1 MLPAVC
7 PQGLQ
12 LPECPWGRRWVYLW
26 AAVLASTTLAEC
38 IQERTASGSS
48 FILAVAPRGR
58 LSWIPNI
65 FEAPKVLLAPLHHQE
80 DKTTEGG
87 TTSRKVQE
95 EKEEFYRMKEESKIW
110 FVFSGIEMS
119 ESSRTNKGQRKEG
132 NKRRIRRRRRRRKRR
147 TGEIRRK
154 RKAGR
159 SVQEEVTPQFRS
171 AAQLLICFWLN
182 LTFHSGRTKMIKS

>member
-1 MLPAVC
+1 M
-7 PQGLQ
+7 
-12 LPECPWGRRWVYLW
+12 
-26 AAVLASTTLAEC
+26 ASTTLAEC

-110 FVFSGIEMS
+110 FVFSGIETS
-119 ESSRTNKGQRKEG
+119 ESSHTNKGQRKEG
-132 NKRRIRRRRRRRKRR
+132 NKRNRRRRRRRKRR

-154 RKAGR
+154 RK
-159 SVQEEVTPQFRS
+159 QEEVCR
-171 AAQLLICFWLN
+171 
-182 LTFHSGRTKMIKS
+182 RK